1 MFTVYV
7 FIIRVANTKCH
18 LPRNDNRRIIQ
29 PGVRGIS
36 RNGTDA
42 HVSDTTLLSMNHGVA
57 TEPIRPDPFGISS
70 VPSIPINTPQVRGHE
85 FKTTGIIIVLL
96 FLFVLLTTPY
106 FVITLVTSM
115 GHWEPHAHPY
125 FLHIISVLLFHTNSA
140 CNALL
145 YGYSNQRL
153 RNSLI
158 NYLRKKIQRQKRTQ
172 SDTVTSQ
179 WLPNSRLSVMGD
191 GSSVEYSQG
200 SSHNSN
206 ISSLSAFSRDAFIS
220 RDILSVFTNYN
231 TQNTMLSPSF
241 SEHLLETPIL

>member
-1 MFTVYV
+1 MMFILYV
-7 FIIRVANTKCH
+7 GVIRVAYAKCQ
-18 LPRNDNRRIIQ
+18 LIYNDNRRIQ
-29 PGVRGIS
+29 PAGSGIS
-36 RNGTDA
+36 RNGRDA
-42 HVSDTTLLSMNHGVA
+42 HVLDSTLLSMDYSV
-57 TEPIRPDPFGISS
+57 TPEPIRPDPVDVGS
-70 VPSIPINTPQVRGHE
+70 VPSIPIITPQVRGHE
-85 FKTTGIIIVLL
+85 FKTTRIIIGLL
-96 FLFVLLTTPY
+96 FLFVFLTTPY

-125 FLHIISVLLFHTNSA
+125 FLHIISVLLFHTNST

-158 NYLRKKIQRQKRTQ
+158 NYLHKKIQRQKQTQ

-179 WLPNSRLSVMGD
+179 WLPNSRLSAMGD

-200 SSHNSN
+200 SSHNSD

-231 TQNTMLSPSF
+231 TQNTMVSPSI
-241 SEHLLETPIL
+241 SEHILETPIL